1 MGSGPVLLL
10 VHGTGSSTHSWR
22 DVAPLLARNFT
33 VVAPDLPGHGF
44 TEQAS
49 PGLLSLPGMA
59 RGLNQLLRTL
69 DLEPALAVGHSAG
82 AAVII
87 RMSLDGLLGARGLI
101 SLNGA
106 LWPFQGV
113 VSHFFSPFAKLLV
126 ANPVVPR
133 LFAWRASDR
142 SAVERLIK
150 NTGSTLDRTGIDL
163 YQRLVSSP
171 DHVAAALGMMAN
183 WNLEPLARDLPR
195 LEPQL
200 VLVAAG
206 NDRTVPSE
214 QSFRVRD
221 VLPSSRVEYL
231 RGLGHLAHEERP
243 GDISNIILR
252 VAGSLNVLPTDRG
265 PEPSFD
271 RAKGP
276 T

>member
-1 MGSGPVLLL
+1 M
-10 VHGTGSSTHSWR
+10 
-22 DVAPLLARNFT
+22 
-33 VVAPDLPGHGF
+33 
-44 TEQAS
+44 
-49 PGLLSLPGMA
+49 
-59 RGLNQLLRTL
+59 
-69 DLEPALAVGHSAG
+69 
-82 AAVII
+82 
-87 RMSLDGLLGARGLI
+87 
-101 SLNGA
+101 
-106 LWPFQGV
+106 
-113 VSHFFSPFAKLLV
+113 
-126 ANPVVPR
+126 
-133 LFAWRASDR
+133 
-142 SAVERLIK
+142 IK

-221 VLPSSRVEYL
+221 LLPSSRVEYL

-252 VAGSLNVLPTDRG
+252 LAGSLNVLPSD
-265 PEPSFD
+265 
-271 RAKGP
+271 
-276 T
+276 